1 MLTLTKLHS
10 SFTNTRFVSAML
22 FERSLVFVQ
31 KTLIDFEQKVQKL
44 RLHKYHAISKVF
56 RVWESFH
63 VVRIRKITEI
73 GLSGFTNGRLGVGA
87 TNVMELDSVLKNQ
100 NNIRQV

>member
-1 MLTLTKLHS
+1 
-10 SFTNTRFVSAML
+10 ML

-56 RVWESFH
+56 RVWESFPE
-63 VVRIRKITEI
+63 VRIRKETEI
-73 GLSGFTNGRLGVGA
+73 GLSGFTNGRLGVRA
-87 TNVMELDSVLKNQ
+87 AHVMELDSVLKKSKRFRVKIVNSYVS
-100 NNIRQV
+100 NVPHEAIN

>member
-1 MLTLTKLHS
+1 
-10 SFTNTRFVSAML
+10 ML

-56 RVWESFH
+56 RVWESFPE
-63 VVRIRKITEI
+63 VRIGKRLRSVYQASQTV
-73 GLSGFTNGRLGVGA
+73 GLVWEQPTSWNLTPSL
-87 TNVMELDSVLKNQ
+87 
-100 NNIRQV
+100 